1 MNMNGYTKLF
11 GSIVA
16 STIWTEPHAVRIVW
30 ITMLAMANKNGIV
43 EASLPGLAD
52 LSRVTMDEVKQAVKA
67 LESPDEYSRT
77 PGHEGRRIEA
87 CDGGWKIL
95 NHGKYRA
102 KMGADEKREYF
113 RLKKQEQRMSN
124 PGPTL
129 SNNVQVGPTM
139 SRMSR
144 HAEAEAEAVPPPTPK
159 PPTPKDTTP
168 TSDAA
173 KTIATIFRR
182 NLTTR
187 WAVKEIGAFK
197 ELQKRGI
204 LTPENL
210 QIVETFYTAAK
221 NDPEAYLRTTLPAFL
236 NNFDG
241 EIDKAQNWL
250 RRNPKALARA
260 SQNGSKSSPE
270 EPSGFREW
278 FRAYYPQANPDHAFA
293 EIPADIKNQF
303 KPCHHSK

>member
-1 MNMNGYTKLF
+1 MNINGYTKLF

-30 ITMLAMANKNGIV
+30 ITMLAMANRNGV
-43 EASLPGLAD
+43 VDASLPGLAD

-67 LESPDEYSRT
+67 LESSDEYSRT
-77 PGHEGRRIEA
+77 PDNQGRRIEA

-95 NHGKYRA
+95 NHAKYRA

-124 PGPTL
+124 SCPTL
-129 SNNVQVGPTM
+129 SKNVKASPTM

-144 HAEAEAEAVPPPTPK
+144 HAEAEAEAEAVPPPTPK
-159 PPTPKDTTP
+159 PPTPKDTIP

-182 NLTTR
+182 NVTTR
-187 WAVKEIGAFK
+187 WAVKEIAAFK

-250 RRNPKALARA
+250 RKNPRALSR
-260 SQNGSKSSPE
+260 STQTGPKSPE
-270 EPSGFREW
+270 VEPEGFREW
-278 FRAYYPQANPDHAFA
+278 FRLTYPRANPEHPFSS
-293 EIPADIKNQF
+293 IPEDVRNLF
-303 KPCHHSK
+303 KP